1 MTLGVVL
8 LCPEWINKIG
18 ILSDR
23 ICLSFVL
30 GGLSRDFRTHQHTN
44 ITPHIRKRI
53 EDVRRLKSRIH
64 RARELDGRLKTA
76 RKTTSQMR
84 QYCTLLLQGTVEGE
98 LVGRLKTTRKKIS
111 RMGQCTVH
119 SVSSSTGQRVNRNN
133 ITVGCGDFERPIE
146 CVVLNWEENNNEL

>member
-44 ITPHIRKRI
+44 ITHHTSERDEI
-53 EDVRRLKSRIH
+53 EDGRRRKSRIH
-64 RARELDGRLKTA
+64 RARELDGRLKEDNITDETILYSVA
-76 RKTTSQMR
+76 TRNSTTSTAQPIYYIGR
-84 QYCTLLLQGTVEGE
+84 NFYRALGGE
-98 LVGRLKTTRKKIS
+98 K
-111 RMGQCTVH
+111 
-119 SVSSSTGQRVNRNN
+119 
-133 ITVGCGDFERPIE
+133 
-146 CVVLNWEENNNEL
+146 